1 LDSDQIATEANASH
15 GKKILTS
22 DQCSLGNLNSCIN
35 GMCCFRLAL
44 LASNAISTERPTT
57 TLVQSV
63 ILAIEGRYFI
73 DAVIQSEA
81 AECGLACLAM
91 VASHHGNNI
100 GLRELRHRH
109 ALSLKG
115 ATLTQIIEISGA
127 LGFRCRPLRLEL
139 EHLSQLQLPC
149 IAHWDLNHFV
159 VISKV
164 HRNGV
169 TVVDPAFGKRKLSL
183 EEFSRH
189 FTGVALELY
198 PSVEFRA
205 TPRLPSVSLSQL
217 TGRVEGIWGAIGL
230 LLLLSVALQVFVLI
244 VPFFMQWTVDQVL
257 VAYDRDLLTVLG
269 AGFTLALL
277 LQVSIGQI
285 RGRAVIYLSSRL
297 NLQWTGNVFRHLLR
311 LPLDFFERRHLG
323 DVISRMG
330 SVQAIQRTLTTSFV
344 EALIDGLMAGVTLG
358 MMLLYS
364 WKLALVTLLVV
375 VLYAI
380 TRACAF
386 APFRRGTEM
395 HLIAGARQDSHL
407 LESIRGVQSVK
418 VAGRESVRQTGY
430 FNLMN
435 ETVNQDIFL
444 SRLALNFGGVNQLL
458 FGLERIAV
466 IWLGALLAMNNVFSV
481 GMLIAYLA
489 YKDQFSQR
497 VAALIDKW
505 VEFRMLR
512 LHGER
517 LSDIVLTEPENL
529 TSSASALLPDGIR
542 IEVEGLGFRYAPGE
556 PWVLKNCSFVVDP
569 GESVAIIGPS
579 GCGKTTLVKILLG
592 LLQPTEGE
600 IRIGGVPLSK
610 ISISHYRRMIGVV
623 MQDDQLFAGT
633 VSENIAFED
642 DHRDEVRVR
651 EAAQLAAVHD
661 DIVAMPMGY
670 SSLIG
675 DMGTTLSGGQKQRVI
690 LARALY
696 RNPELL
702 FLDEATSHLDV
713 ERERLVNEAVRRL
726 ELTRVIIAHR
736 PETIASADRVLI
748 MDAGA
753 VARVLMQ
760 STSSAAN
767 AERNGVEEI
776 PA

>member
-1 LDSDQIATEANASH
+1 
-15 GKKILTS
+15 
-22 DQCSLGNLNSCIN
+22 
-35 GMCCFRLAL
+35 
-44 LASNAISTERPTT
+44 
-57 TLVQSV
+57 
-63 ILAIEGRYFI
+63 
-73 DAVIQSEA
+73 
-81 AECGLACLAM
+81 M

-100 GLRELRHRH
+100 GLRELRRRH

-115 ATLTQIIEISGA
+115 ATLAQIIETGGA
-127 LGFRCRPLRLEL
+127 LGFRCRPLRLDL

-164 HRNGV
+164 RRNGV
-169 TVVDPAFGKRKLSL
+169 TVLDPAFGKRRLSL
-183 EEFSRH
+183 DEVSRH
-189 FTGVALELY
+189 FTGIALELH
-198 PSVEFRA
+198 PTAEFRA
-205 TPRLPSVSLSQL
+205 TPRPPAVSLAQL
-217 TGRVEGIWGAIGL
+217 TGKIDGLWKALAL

-244 VPFFMQWTVDQVL
+244 APFFMQWTVDQAL
-257 VAYDRDLLTVLG
+257 IAHDKDLLTVLG
-269 AGFTLALL
+269 TGFALALL
-277 LQVSIGQI
+277 LQVCIGQI
-285 RGRAVIYLSSRL
+285 RGRAVIYLSNRL

-311 LPLDFFERRHLG
+311 LPLDFFEKRHLG
-323 DVISRMG
+323 DVTSRMS

-344 EALIDGLMAGVTLG
+344 EAFVDGLMAVVTLG
-358 MMLLYS
+358 MMLLYN
-364 WKLALVTLLVV
+364 WKLALVTLLAVA
-375 VLYAI
+375 LYAI
-380 TRACAF
+380 ARACAF
-386 APFRRGTEM
+386 APFRRGTEKQ
-395 HLIAGARQDSHL
+395 LIAGARQESHL

-418 VAGRESVRQTGY
+418 VAGRDSVRQAGY

-435 ETVNQDIFL
+435 ETVNHDIWLAKFGL
-444 SRLALNFGGVNQLL
+444 SFGGANQLL

-466 IWLGALLAMNNVFSV
+466 IWLGALLAMENVFSV

-497 VAALIDKW
+497 IGTLIDKW

-517 LSDIVLTEPENL
+517 LSDIVLAEPESLPSN
-529 TSSASALLPDGIR
+529 ASDLLPDGIR

-556 PWVLKNCSFVVDP
+556 PWVLRNCSFVVDP

-579 GCGKTTLVKILLG
+579 GCGKTTLIKILLG

-600 IRIGGVPLSK
+600 IRIGGVTLSK
-610 ISISHYRRMIGVV
+610 ISVSEYRRMIGAV
-623 MQDDQLFAGT
+623 MQDDQLFAGS

-642 DHRDEVRVR
+642 DHHDEARVR
-651 EAAQLAAVHD
+651 EAAELAAVHD
-661 DIVAMPMGY
+661 DIAAMPMGY
-670 SSLIG
+670 NSLIG

-696 RNPELL
+696 RKPQLL

-713 ERERLVNEAVRRL
+713 ARERLVNEAVRQL

-748 MDAGA
+748 MHAGA
-753 VARVLMQ
+753 VARELVQ
-760 STSSAAN
+760 NASSSAKA
-767 AERNGVEEI
+767 ARDGLEEVL
-776 PA
+776 A